1 LCGFFFCLESASKC
15 RFPETWRWWRW
26 WC

>member
-1 LCGFFFCLESASKC
+1 VFFFCLESASKC